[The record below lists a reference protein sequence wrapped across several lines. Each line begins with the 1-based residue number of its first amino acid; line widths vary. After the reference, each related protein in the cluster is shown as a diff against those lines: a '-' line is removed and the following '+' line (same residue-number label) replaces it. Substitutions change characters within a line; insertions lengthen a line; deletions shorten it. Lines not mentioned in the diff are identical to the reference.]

1 MRAILIASLAFVVAS
16 APALA
21 AASHL
26 IGAPVVAN
34 EHEHEDHEHDN
45 DCDEKDDHSGDPAGA
60 QDHDDGGEKD
70 HDDDDCAPAGG
81 GTGVGRYVVES
92 SLLIGL
98 ESGALFPFIDT
109 TPLNITRAHIAL
121 TDAVDVCTA
130 GASSPFN
137 VRVLVGVAGGT
148 LVNVMTPSTN
158 TGIGNSRQCVF
169 HVTIVPGVNGVPAQ
183 VTDIVVQNVGES
195 ALTGANSITVSAE
208 VA

>member
-1 MRAILIASLAFVVAS
+1 MRGILIASLAFVVAS
-16 APALA
+16 APAFA
-21 AASHL
+21 AAAHL
-26 IGAPVVAN
+26 FGPPVIAHEN
-34 EHEHEDHEHDN
+34 EHEDDDCGEHGDHDGEH
-45 DCDEKDDHSGDPAGA
+45 
-60 QDHDDGGEKD
+60 DHDDGGEKD
-70 HDDDDCAPAGG
+70 HDDDDDCPGKGGG
-81 GTGVGRYVVES
+81 GTATGRYVVES

-98 ESGALFPFIDT
+98 ASGALFPFIDT

-158 TGIGNSRQCVF
+158 TGIGDSRQCVF
-169 HVTIVPGVNGVPAQ
+169 HVTIVPGANGVPAQ

-195 ALTGANSITVSAE
+195 ALTGVNSITVSAE

>member
-34 EHEHEDHEHDN
+34 EHEHEDHEHDD
-45 DCDEKDDHSGDPAGA
+45 DCDEKDDHNGDPAGA

-70 HDDDDCAPAGG
+70 HDDDCPPAGG
-81 GTGVGRYVVES
+81 GAGVGRYVVES

-148 LVNVMTPSTN
+148 LVNVMTDSTN

-169 HVTIVPGVNGVPAQ
+169 HVTIVPGVDGVPAQ